1 MFIIFTYICV
11 TTLNCEMKFGLHIIL
26 YILIFFSCLCC
37 KRKGNES
44 DQEDYR
50 DRFLIREILDS
61 VSVNPLQASNLLDSL
76 LVIEKDSV
84 TYYELL
90 VVKAKAMMFLS
101 KHDSSEILLNR
112 AEDFYRRNKELPHI
126 EDFYIQILNGK
137 GNLFSRKTMFDS
149 ALVPYNQAC
158 RLCMK
163 GGDKEKLV
171 FLSLNLADAYLRAGH
186 YDLSSYWY
194 RYSLSLADSLQLPDE
209 KRFPAYG
216 GLGQVNMELRD
227 FVRSDYY
234 YDLAGKYY
242 DRMTPHEK
250 RFYLNNRGN
259 SYYFREDYPS
269 ALTYFRRLM
278 DFLQEY
284 PEMTFERNIT
294 MVNLGDVFLSMGE
307 IDSAA
312 YYLDRCYNYFQ
323 KEENY
328 SALYYID
335 TQLIELALKEDN
347 VQLARKRLQNAV
359 TPKYVEPDMVH
370 IRNRYLQLYFEKV
383 GDFKN
388 AYYYQRENQRIDD
401 SIRSERVK
409 MRAAEIALKYKQD
422 STLMKKEIL
431 IREKQNEVLLLNQW
445 LYRIVLI
452 VVVLIAVSLFIVFY
466 RKRKRDRDKWNMQQA
481 MTSLRLENIRNRIS
495 PHFIFNVLNREVAL
509 QRTESD
515 NLQNLIKIIRKNLEF
530 TSHMA
535 VTLADELDFVNT
547 YIQLERRT
555 LRNDFIYVE
564 DIASDVDL
572 KTVQVPSMLL
582 QIPVENAIKHA
593 LRMKEGQQKLW
604 IRIKKE
610 SEYIKIVICDN
621 GGGYRLHS
629 QNKGTGTG
637 MKVLTQTIQ
646 LLNSYN
652 RRQIVMTINNVSV
665 ERGEVGCEVC
675 FTVPFVYSYQLKGK

>member
-1 MFIIFTYICV
+1 
-11 TTLNCEMKFGLHIIL
+11 MKFGLHIIL
-26 YILIFFSCLCC
+26 YIFISLSCLCC

-44 DQEDYR
+44 DQENCR
-50 DRFLIREILDS
+50 NRLLIEEILDS
-61 VSVNPLQASNLLDSL
+61 VSANPLQASNLVDSL
-76 LVIEKDSV
+76 LVIEKDSIS
-84 TYYELL
+84 YYKLL

-101 KHDSSEILLNR
+101 KHDSSVILLNR
-112 AEDFYRRNKELPHI
+112 SEDFYRRNKELPHM

-137 GNLFSRKTMFDS
+137 GIVFSRKTMFDS
-149 ALVPYNQAC
+149 ALVSFRRAC
-158 RLCMK
+158 ELCMK
-163 GGDKEKLV
+163 SGDKEKK
-171 FLSLNLADAYLRAGH
+171 FYLSLNLADAYLRTGH

-194 RYSLSLADSLQLPDE
+194 RYSLSLADSLQFPDE

-234 YDLAGKYY
+234 YDLAGRYY
-242 DRMTPHEK
+242 DSMKPHEK

-284 PEMTFERNIT
+284 PEMAYERNIT
-294 MVNLGDVFLSMGE
+294 MVNLGDVFLSMGK

-359 TPKYVEPDMVH
+359 TPEYVEPDMVH

-383 GDFKN
+383 GNFKN
-388 AYYYQRENQRIDD
+388 AYYYQKENQRIDD

-452 VVVLIAVSLFIVFY
+452 VVVLIAISLFIVFY
-466 RKRKRDRDKWNMQQA
+466 KKRKRDRDKWNMQQA

-495 PHFIFNVLNREVAL
+495 PHFIFNVLNREIAL

-535 VTLADELDFVNT
+535 VSLADELDFVNT

-555 LRNDFIYVE
+555 LREDFIYVQ

-604 IRIKKE
+604 IHIKKE
-610 SEYIKIVICDN
+610 SECIKILICDN
-621 GGGYRLHS
+621 GGGYRSHS

-652 RRQIVMTINNVSV
+652 RRQVIMTINNVPV
-665 ERGEVGCEVC
+665 EGGGMGCEVC
-675 FTVPFVYSYQLKGK
+675 FIVPLVYSYQIKGNKKLL

>member
-1 MFIIFTYICV
+1 M
-11 TTLNCEMKFGLHIIL
+11 
-26 YILIFFSCLCC
+26 
-37 KRKGNES
+37 
-44 DQEDYR
+44 
-50 DRFLIREILDS
+50 
-61 VSVNPLQASNLLDSL
+61 
-76 LVIEKDSV
+76 
-84 TYYELL
+84 
-90 VVKAKAMMFLS
+90 
-101 KHDSSEILLNR
+101 
-112 AEDFYRRNKELPHI
+112 

-137 GNLFSRKTMFDS
+137 GVVFSRKTMFDS
-149 ALVPYNQAC
+149 ALVSFKRAC
-158 RLCMK
+158 ELSMK
-163 GGDKEKLV
+163 SDNKEKK
-171 FLSLNLADAYLRAGH
+171 FYLSLNLADAYLRAGH

-194 RYSLSLADSLQLPDE
+194 RYSLSLADSLQFPDE

-234 YDLAGKYY
+234 YDLAGRYY
-242 DRMTPHEK
+242 DSMKPHEK

-284 PEMTFERNIT
+284 PEMAYERNIT
-294 MVNLGDVFLSMGE
+294 MVNLGDVFLSMGK

-323 KEENY
+323 KEQNY

-359 TPKYVEPDMVH
+359 IPEYVEPDMVH

-383 GDFKN
+383 GNFKN
-388 AYYYQRENQRIDD
+388 AYYYQKENQRIDD

-466 RKRKRDRDKWNMQQA
+466 KKRKRDRDKWNMQQA

-495 PHFIFNVLNREVAL
+495 PHFIFNVLNREVVL
-509 QRTESD
+509 QKTESD
-515 NLQNLIKIIRKNLEF
+515 NLQNLIKIIRKNLDF
-530 TSHMA
+530 TSHVA
-535 VTLADELDFVNT
+535 VTLDDELDFVNT
-547 YIQLERRT
+547 YILLERRT
-555 LRNDFIYVE
+555 LRDDFVYVQKI
-564 DIASDVDL
+564 DSDVDL
-572 KTVQVPSMLL
+572 RTVQVPSMLL

-593 LRMKEGQQKLW
+593 LRMKEEGQQKLW
-604 IRIKKE
+604 ICIKKE
-610 SEYIKIVICDN
+610 SEYIKITVCDN
-621 GGGYRLHS
+621 GGGYRPHS

-652 RRQIVMTINNVSV
+652 RRQIIMTINNTPV
-665 ERGEVGCEVC
+665 EGREIGCEVC
-675 FTVPFVYSYQLKGK
+675 FTIPLVYSYQLKGK

>member
-1 MFIIFTYICV
+1 
-11 TTLNCEMKFGLHIIL
+11 
-26 YILIFFSCLCC
+26 
-37 KRKGNES
+37 
-44 DQEDYR
+44 
-50 DRFLIREILDS
+50 
-61 VSVNPLQASNLLDSL
+61 
-76 LVIEKDSV
+76 
-84 TYYELL
+84 
-90 VVKAKAMMFLS
+90 
-101 KHDSSEILLNR
+101 
-112 AEDFYRRNKELPHI
+112 
-126 EDFYIQILNGK
+126 
-137 GNLFSRKTMFDS
+137 
-149 ALVPYNQAC
+149 
-158 RLCMK
+158 
-163 GGDKEKLV
+163 
-171 FLSLNLADAYLRAGH
+171 
-186 YDLSSYWY
+186 
-194 RYSLSLADSLQLPDE
+194 
-209 KRFPAYG
+209 
-216 GLGQVNMELRD
+216 
-227 FVRSDYY
+227 
-234 YDLAGKYY
+234 
-242 DRMTPHEK
+242 
-250 RFYLNNRGN
+250 
-259 SYYFREDYPS
+259 
-269 ALTYFRRLM
+269 
-278 DFLQEY
+278 
-284 PEMTFERNIT
+284 MTFERNIT
-294 MVNLGDVFLSMGE
+294 MVNWGDVFLSMGE

-347 VQLARKRLQNAV
+347 VQLARKRLQNVV

-388 AYYYQRENQRIDD
+388 AYYYQKENQRIDD

-530 TSHMA
+530 TSYMA

-621 GGGYRLHS
+621 GGGYRPHS

-665 ERGEVGCEVC
+665 EGGEVGCEVC